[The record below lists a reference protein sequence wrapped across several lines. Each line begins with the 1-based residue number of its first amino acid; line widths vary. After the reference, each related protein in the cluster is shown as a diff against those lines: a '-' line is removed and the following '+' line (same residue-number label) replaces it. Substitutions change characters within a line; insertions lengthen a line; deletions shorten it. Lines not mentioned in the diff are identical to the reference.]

1 MAKKTITMG
10 IAEIHDKIALK
21 VAATGEQ
28 KQKEKLHGDKLDQN
42 R

>member
-1 MAKKTITMG
+1 MEV
-10 IAEIHDKIALK
+10 AESHNKIALK
-21 VAATGEQ
+21 VAANGEQ